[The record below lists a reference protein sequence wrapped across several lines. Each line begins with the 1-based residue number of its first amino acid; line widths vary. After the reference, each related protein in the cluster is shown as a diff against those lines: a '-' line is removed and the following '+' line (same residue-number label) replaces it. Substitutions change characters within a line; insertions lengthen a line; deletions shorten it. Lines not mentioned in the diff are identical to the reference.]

1 MRKHAENTDVLPLLY
16 MLTYLH
22 IYIYINFSV
31 CIYEHVHLRQTQ
43 IVSGYV
49 YCRAEVSGVELS
61 ELVYSWFSC
70 DVLEMCCSGLVGVSS
85 VAV

>member
-1 MRKHAENTDVLPLLY
+1 MQKTLMYFHFCTCL
-16 MLTYLH
+16 LTYLH
-22 IYIYINFSV
+22 IYIFIYIIFSV

-61 ELVYSWFSC
+61 ELVYSWFSW